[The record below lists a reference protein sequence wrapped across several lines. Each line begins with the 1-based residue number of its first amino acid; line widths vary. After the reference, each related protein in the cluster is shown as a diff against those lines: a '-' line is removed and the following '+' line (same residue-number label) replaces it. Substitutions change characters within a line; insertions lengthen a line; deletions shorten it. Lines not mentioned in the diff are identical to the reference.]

1 MSSTA
6 HAGATTKRVAL
17 AALALSL
24 LVALLAPP
32 VAGARVKPAHH
43 PPKPP
48 EPRGFTLTIL
58 HNNDGES
65 QLLSAPENP
74 DYGGI
79 ARFKTVAD
87 RLKATARKTGHRH
100 VPRRRG
106 VVMLSSGDNFLAGPE
121 FNSSLERG
129 VPFYDTTGLD
139 LVGYDAFAIG
149 NHEFDFGPDVLANF
163 IDGFIRPVPFVS
175 ANLDVSGEPALD
187 TLAGEGRITE
197 STVVHERGE
206 RIGVVGATTP
216 DLELVSSPRRVEVLQ
231 DVAGLVQAQIDR
243 LRRRGINKIILIS
256 HLQDIEEDRALVPL
270 LRGVDVT
277 IAGGGD
283 EVLANEG
290 DLLVPGDE
298 AVLPYPVIEQSAGGR
313 DVPIVTTA
321 GSYKYVGRLVVD
333 FDRRG
338 RVRNTRRISGP
349 VRVSGVAPDAVEPD
363 AKMLRLV
370 TEPVTAAIAELEQ
383 NVIAQSEVDLDGRR
397 EEVRSRETNLGN
409 LMADSQLA
417 TARQRADEFGLPAAD
432 FAIQNGGG
440 IRNESVIPAGEI
452 TELDTFDIAPFPNF
466 IAVTPDVPREQAKE
480 LLEHGVAAIGGGQTA
495 QLAGISI
502 VYDPSRTAQVV
513 DLEGNVTT
521 PGERIR
527 QAELDD
533 GTVLVSDGEVVDGPS
548 VNVAGSDFLA
558 RGGDGYPFRGA
569 PFTSVGVAY
578 QQALANFIIDDL
590 NGRITAADYPEG
602 GEGRITPTN

>member
-1 MSSTA
+1 
-6 HAGATTKRVAL
+6 
-17 AALALSL
+17 
-24 LVALLAPP
+24 
-32 VAGARVKPAHH
+32 
-43 PPKPP
+43 
-48 EPRGFTLTIL
+48 
-58 HNNDGES
+58 
-65 QLLSAPENP
+65 
-74 DYGGI
+74 
-79 ARFKTVAD
+79 
-87 RLKATARKTGHRH
+87 
-100 VPRRRG
+100 
-106 VVMLSSGDNFLAGPE
+106 
-121 FNSSLERG
+121 
-129 VPFYDTTGLD
+129 
-139 LVGYDAFAIG
+139 
-149 NHEFDFGPDVLANF
+149 
-163 IDGFIRPVPFVS
+163 
-175 ANLDVSGEPALD
+175 
-187 TLAGEGRITE
+187 
-197 STVVHERGE
+197 
-206 RIGVVGATTP
+206 
-216 DLELVSSPRRVEVLQ
+216 
-231 DVAGLVQAQIDR
+231 
-243 LRRRGINKIILIS
+243 
-256 HLQDIEEDRALVPL
+256 VPL

-338 RVRNTRRISGP
+338 RVLNTRRISGP

-370 TEPVTAAIAELEQ
+370 TEPVTAAIAELDQ

>member
-6 HAGATTKRVAL
+6 HVGVTKKRVAL

-24 LVALLAPP
+24 LVALMAPP

-48 EPRGFTLTIL
+48 ELAGFTLTIL

-65 QLLSAPENP
+65 QLVSAPENP

-87 RLKATARKTGHRH
+87 RLKATARKTGSRH
-100 VPRRRG
+100 IPRRRG

-129 VPFYDTTGLD
+129 VPFYDTTALD

-149 NHEFDFGPDVLANF
+149 NHEFDFGPDVLADF

-187 TLAGEGRITE
+187 TLAGEGRIVR

-256 HLQDIEEDRALVPL
+256 HLQDIEEDRALVPM

-283 EVLANEG
+283 ELLANEG

-298 AVLPYPVIEQSAGGR
+298 AVLPYPVVEQSAGGR

-321 GSYKYVGRLVVD
+321 GGYRYVGRLVVD

-370 TEPVTAAIAELEQ
+370 TEPVTAAIAELDQ
-383 NVIAQSEVDLDGRR
+383 NVIAHSEVDLDGRR

-409 LMADSQLA
+409 LMADSQLS
-417 TARQRADEFGLPAAD
+417 TARQRADEFGLPAAN

-440 IRNESVIPAGEI
+440 IRNEAVIPAGAI

-466 IAVTPDVPREQAKE
+466 IAVTPDVPREQAKQ

-527 QAELDD
+527 QAVLDD
-533 GTVLVSDGEVVDGPS
+533 GTVLVDDGEVVDGPS

-590 NGRITAADYPEG
+590 DGRITAADYPEG
-602 GEGRITPTN
+602 GEGRITPTD